1 ADLEFRPQ
9 LEAGESVVVEAT
21 VVSDQEF
28 DTCGRHYVD
37 AAEVT
42 PGSLGGGVPPYT
54 FTPSCSST
62 TSVRPPPSAP
72 ITVTKGVK
80 GVGAGPL
87 DAAGDPIL
95 DGGGEPYADLGVAAM
110 STAAGVDCSAPNT
123 TISVNGGG
131 YYRYPCVPITR
142 PGATEE

>member
-1 ADLEFRPQ
+1 
-9 LEAGESVVVEAT
+9 
-21 VVSDQEF
+21 
-28 DTCGRHYVD
+28 
-37 AAEVT
+37 
-42 PGSLGGGVPPYT
+42 PPYT

-62 TSVRPPPSAP
+62 TTVSPLPSAP
-72 ITVTKGVK
+72 LTVTKGVK

-142 PGATEE
+142 PGATEEWAATFTNSGNVSVRQVVAIDPLPRPDDTGVTIPTARGSQWTAELS